1 MASDLLKRVCN
12 SNYLCARLF
21 SSNVVIFTALFTYG
35 TLYHFLSEM
44 LVACI
49 FVRRT
54 SMNYIVWCGMS
65 EICLKLKVL
74 AKIDFI
80 VFLTLLGVK

>member
-1 MASDLLKRVCN
+1 MCNDYPTSIVLLYKLI
-12 SNYLCARLF
+12 Y
-21 SSNVVIFTALFTYG
+21 
-35 TLYHFLSEM
+35 TL
-44 LVACI
+44 
-49 FVRRT
+49 
-54 SMNYIVWCGMS
+54 VWCGMS

>member
-1 MASDLLKRVCN
+1 MAAILDLVNFHRFKELEKMQ
-12 SNYLCARLF
+12 SF
-21 SSNVVIFTALFTYG
+21 F
-35 TLYHFLSEM
+35 FLITTM
-44 LVACI
+44 FQMGI
-49 FVRRT
+49 
-54 SMNYIVWCGMS
+54 IVWCGVS

>member
-1 MASDLLKRVCN
+1 MVN
-12 SNYLCARLF
+12 S
-21 SSNVVIFTALFTYG
+21 G
-35 TLYHFLSEM
+35 HSE
-44 LVACI
+44 L
-49 FVRRT
+49 
-54 SMNYIVWCGMS
+54 VWCGMS